1 MKKFTYYCSLR
12 PPMPGAIPKNG
23 IVEVVDEKIVKNN
36 MEYWGYVIYN
46 RELTKKELYQYDLEK
61 IYTQKELKEMF
72 NQWLLEMVEYN
83 EDDYLEYRDNKD
95 LYNDFVNSL

>member
-1 MKKFTYYCSLR
+1 MKKFTYYCMLR
-12 PPMPGAIPKNG
+12 PPTPGAIPKDG
-23 IVEVVDEKIVKNN
+23 IVEVVDKKIVKNN
-36 MEYWGYVIYN
+36 MEYWGYVTYN

-83 EDDYLEYRDNKD
+83 EDDYLEYKDNKD